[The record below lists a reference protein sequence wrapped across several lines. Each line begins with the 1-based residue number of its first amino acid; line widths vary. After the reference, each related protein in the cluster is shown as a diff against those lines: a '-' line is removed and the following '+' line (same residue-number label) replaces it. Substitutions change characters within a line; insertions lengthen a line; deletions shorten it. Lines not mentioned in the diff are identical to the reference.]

1 MVLIY
6 GRLLETRAGII
17 TTFLFSALPP
27 VSTREEQQIE
37 IGLKINSY
45 CRASPTGVGVGGY
58 GGDDDYEPGVSTA
71 TELHHTFSVIHTASR
86 DCLQVLPRHPEPEP
100 VGCETLPITAR
111 KQS

>member
-27 VSTREEQQIE
+27 VSTREERQIE

-45 CRASPTGVGVGGY
+45 CRASPTEVGGA
-58 GGDDDYEPGVSTA
+58 GGRRLRT
-71 TELHHTFSVIHTASR
+71 
-86 DCLQVLPRHPEPEP
+86 
-100 VGCETLPITAR
+100 
-111 KQS
+111 